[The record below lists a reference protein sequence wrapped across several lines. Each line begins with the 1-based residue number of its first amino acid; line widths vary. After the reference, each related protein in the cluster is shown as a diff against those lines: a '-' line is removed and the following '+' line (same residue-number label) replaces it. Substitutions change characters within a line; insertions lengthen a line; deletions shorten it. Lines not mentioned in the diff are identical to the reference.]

1 MTRTITLK
9 ELRPKLPK
17 VMNDIDT
24 KMDRFVVTRHGKPA
38 AMMMS
43 IEDYE
48 SIIETLDILSNSGMA
63 KRIKEAEVE
72 MKKGKV
78 KALSE
83 IEKEMGL
90 V

>member
-9 ELRPKLPK
+9 ELRPKLPG
-17 VMNDIDT
+17 VINAVDT
-24 KMDRFVVTRHGKPA
+24 KMDRFVITKRGKPM

-48 SIIETLDILSNSGMA
+48 SLIETLDILSNTGLA
-63 KRIKEAEVE
+63 KEIKKAEAEVR
-72 MKKGKV
+72 KGKV